1 MYITLYWNLFLHHS
15 LQMTFIGVK
24 IKWHWNKNSPIII
37 DLDFDFDLWRQ
48 MEWNKVMMIEIFNVS
63 IFVTGAIKGHRGSK
77 SEHVSCTQTIKQL
90 LLCTLCG
97 PHCSP
102 FLPTLMDYGMSKQTA
117 FCKIDKLNL
126 YGKWCSCFCSKRKY
140 SL

>member
-1 MYITLYWNLFLHHS
+1 
-15 LQMTFIGVK
+15 
-24 IKWHWNKNSPIII
+24 
-37 DLDFDFDLWRQ
+37 
-48 MEWNKVMMIEIFNVS
+48 MIEIFNVS

-117 FCKIDKLNL
+117 FYIIDKLCMENDVHASVL
-126 YGKWCSCFCSKRKY
+126 KGSTVYKI
-140 SL
+140 